1 MPMTS
6 TSDWIVTASA
16 AAGAVGTVGTLV
28 FVTWQWVSDRREKR
42 RKKHRAQAKKVNC
55 WLEAESIQDT
65 GELPSELQR
74 TVTAEVHWQNLNDA
88 PIRQLEVFCYLAPR
102 LISGRPVPFA
112 DTVLPEHGP
121 NPERVAATV
130 APHSESSQ
138 HIEYTFRGFGAASPP
153 EGTEP
158 VLTWWFTDAAGVQWR
173 KNSRGGFA
181 ELKPDA
187 EQAAAIW
194 EGVGRAAFKRR
205 PGPS

>member
-1 MPMTS
+1 MTS
-6 TSDWIVTASA
+6 TSDWIVASSA

-28 FVTWQWVSDRREKR
+28 FLAWQWVSDRREKR
-42 RKKHRAQAKKVNC
+42 RKKHRAQARKVNC

-74 TVTAEVHWQNLNDA
+74 TVTAKVHWQNVNNV
-88 PIRQLEVFCYLAPR
+88 PISQLEFFCYLAPK
-102 LISGRPVPFA
+102 LISGVPVPLGK
-112 DTVLPEHGP
+112 TVLPEHGT
-121 NPERVAATV
+121 NPERIAATV
-130 APHSESSQ
+130 APRSEGSQ
-138 HIEYTFRGFGAASPP
+138 RIEYTFRGFGAASPQ

-158 VLTWWFTDAAGVQWR
+158 VLTWWFTDAAGVRWR

-187 EQAAAIW
+187 EQAGATWA
-194 EGVGRAAFKRR
+194 EVFRAASNRR